1 MCIRDRVKEY
11 AEFLQDVAA
20 LKNEKIL
27 LERKK
32 ASFAVCES
40 IDASCRIIDEMNPC
54 ATMKAVKDV
63 YKRQGDCCRCQD
75 HRQPG
80 GGRPSDYH
88 RRTDGDRKG
97 T

>member
-1 MCIRDRVKEY
+1 MGKEVCAALAEAKVQVKEY

-40 IDASCRIIDEMNPC
+40 IDASCRIIDE
-54 ATMKAVKDV
+54 
-63 YKRQGDCCRCQD
+63 RIL
-75 HRQPG
+75 QP
-80 GGRPSDYH
+80 SC
-88 RRTDGDRKG
+88 
-97 T
+97 